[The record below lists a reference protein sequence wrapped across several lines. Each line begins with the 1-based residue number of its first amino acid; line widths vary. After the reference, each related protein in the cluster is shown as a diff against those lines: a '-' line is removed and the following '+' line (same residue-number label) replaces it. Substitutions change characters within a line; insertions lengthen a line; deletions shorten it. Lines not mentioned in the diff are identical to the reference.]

1 MPRRP
6 YQSEEDINLLRM
18 ALMEQAANALP
29 GRAPSGIAHNAYL
42 GDIPRT
48 YEQEREGDIL
58 GEMDRRFAQTRED
71 ERKRASAVD
80 DLKAKATMRNFETRT
95 GRGRFTPVGTEQG
108 GVFTPNAEPRDT
120 PLRFTPENFQAVAS
134 HEQSAQP
141 MRQITRGPLA
151 SAEPGPASYRSPRQS
166 NTAFTDPD
174 MAMSAREKARLDPRV
189 LASENQLAGDLAI
202 AGATGKA
209 AAGQSPY
216 AKERNTRILQSV
228 DELIDRVNLWTA
240 GPGSTLSY
248 IPGTDARDFAAELDT
263 LKGNIGFG
271 ELTAMREAS
280 KTGGAL
286 GQVSNIELGMLTS
299 ALGGLDPGQSP
310 ANLQRQLAKVRGSIE
325 RWNAAQSLYG
335 AGGEG
340 RREAQMGA
348 GSGGKRR
355 QVGRFVIEE

>member
-1 MPRRP
+1 MPSRLYQQHTNRIRRE
-6 YQSEEDINLLRM
+6 QGALGGGDDEIQALLD
-18 ALMEQAANALP
+18 ALMQQPSFEQ
-29 GRAPSGIAHNAYL
+29 
-42 GDIPRT
+42 
-48 YEQEREGDIL
+48 QREAKIL
-58 GEMDRRFAQTRED
+58 AESDRRYAATRED
-71 ERKRASAVD
+71 ERKRQSAVD
-80 DLKAKATMRNFETRT
+80 DLKAEATMRNFETRT
-95 GRGRFTPVGTEQG
+95 GRGRFTSVGTEQG
-108 GVFTPNAEPRDT
+108 GTFTPTAEPL
-120 PLRFTPENFQAVAS
+120 PFTPENFQAVAS
-134 HEQSAQP
+134 HEQPAQP
-141 MRQITRGPLA
+141 MRQITRGA
-151 SAEPGPASYRSPRQS
+151 RAEPEPASYRSTRQS